1 MYGVLRALS
10 LPIIQFMRHGRHAFG
25 GSLSARQLRSTG
37 FTSSLLKCSHFK
49 SSLAAGIVALATVPM
64 TGAAD
69 LSPAGWPTD
78 DRARVEALEQSPTP
92 PRSRYVEGDFGLV
105 AATISPIAVHAG
117 IEALKQGGTA
127 ADAAATIALTQVT
140 TALGSYVSYAGVMQ
154 LTYYDSKTDKVYSMN
169 GGWCSYRDETDPA
182 TIPTAEHLDAGQGRK
197 TLVPGFMAGIE
208 SMHHRFGIL
217 PFASLFEPAIWYSE
231 NGIKVSPVLAS
242 FFALRQAFLGR
253 TPEGKAFMAQA
264 GGTLPSVGERFVQP
278 EVARLLRSVS
288 KYGAEIMYKGEWGR
302 EFVAAVQHEGGK
314 ATIGDLERY
323 QPIWEEPLTTEF
335 AGHSVFGP
343 GRSSQGGY
351 DVMEALNLIEEYKIE
366 QMNPYWKDPMT
377 FKALSHV
384 LELTVMTPFIHS
396 LIANAALK
404 EAIRI
409 SPQDRATKAYAKAV
423 FTHADL
429 IINSFQEP
437 RTTNHS
443 DAIVVVDRWG
453 NVASLTHS
461 INTVLWGT
469 TGIVVSGV
477 PLSDAAGYQ
486 QSALAKLAP
495 GDRLPNGM
503 APIIVMTSGK
513 PSLAVTSIGAALL
526 PETIRILL
534 GSLGNHLD
542 AQTVM
547 AAPPML
553 LNANY
558 RKRGKVQVPYLG
570 YDRTFLFSLSSAGL
584 SVRTVPEE
592 EVRSIKGT
600 AVMITISAESGTR
613 QSVED
618 SSIFSFAEAY

>member
-1 MYGVLRALS
+1 MYGVLRAFS
-10 LPIIQFMRHGRHAFG
+10 LPISQFTRHARHASG
-25 GSLSARQLRSTG
+25 GTFSARQLWRAR
-37 FTSSLLKCSHFK
+37 FTSSRLKCSHLK
-49 SSLAAGIVALATVPM
+49 SFLAAGIVALATVPM
-64 TGAAD
+64 SGAAD
-69 LSPAGWPTD
+69 LSPVGWPSD
-78 DRARVEALEQSPTP
+78 ERAHIEALEQSPTP
-92 PRSRYVEGDFGLV
+92 PRSRYVEGKFGLV
-105 AATISPIAVHAG
+105 SATISPIAVHAG

-154 LTYYDSKTDKVYSMN
+154 LTYYDSKTEKVYSMN
-169 GGWCSYRDETDPA
+169 GGWGTYRGETDPA
-182 TIPTAEHLDAGQGRK
+182 TIPTAENSGAGQGRK

-231 NGIKVSPVLAS
+231 NGIKVSPVLAG
-242 FFALRQAFLGR
+242 FFSLRQAYLSR

-264 GGTLPSVGERFVQP
+264 GGTLPTVGERFVQP

-288 KYGAEIMYKGEWGR
+288 KHGAKMMYTGEWGQ
-302 EFVAAVQHEGGK
+302 EYVVAVQHEGGK
-314 ATIGDLERY
+314 ATIEDLERY

-335 AGHSVFGP
+335 AGHTVFGP
-343 GRSSQGGY
+343 GRSTQGGY

-366 QMNPYWKDPMT
+366 QMNPYWEDPKT

-404 EAIRI
+404 DAIRI

-429 IINSFQEP
+429 IIDSFQEP
-437 RTTNHS
+437 KTTNHS

-469 TGIVVSGV
+469 TGIVVRGV

-486 QSALAKLAP
+486 QSALARLAP
-495 GDRLPNGM
+495 GDRVPNGM

-534 GSLGNHLD
+534 GSLGNHLEE
-542 AQTVM
+542 QTVM

-553 LNANY
+553 LNFNFS
-558 RKRGKVQVPYLG
+558 KRGMVQVPYRG
-570 YDRTFLFSLSSAGL
+570 YDRSFLFSLSSAGL
-584 SVRTVPEE
+584 SVRTVSEG

-600 AVMITISAESGTR
+600 AVMATISSESGIR